1 MQYRSRMIWVHES
14 ESDPQESQ
22 DAEYIE
28 QIIEILYT
36 LLPVM
41 RDLRK
46 VALLRQERSVQ
57 GVQSTRNN
65 NDRANLQFLSTSEND
80 DKAHVLK
87 QTPMAGFPDLND
99 LLPSLL
105 CNLADLW
112 KQTGCLADEAQVLP
126 IAISTILTA
135 RLSSP
140 AQARYNQ
147 TKARAQARSYYLD
160 QRTRKQSFY
169 LRSVSVSQQSSTA
182 VDAGTQ
188 GSSQSNLDRYDQN
201 AGRNRLHT
209 QAALGAGAG
218 AAVIAGARMLLARRA
233 RIPIRV

>member
-1 MQYRSRMIWVHES
+1 MQYRSRMMWVY
-14 ESDPQESQ
+14 ESDSDPKESQ
-22 DAEYIE
+22 HAEYIE
-28 QIIEILYT
+28 QIIEMLYT

-46 VALLRQERSVQ
+46 AALLRQERSVQ

-80 DKAHVLK
+80 DKAHVSE
-87 QTPMAGFPDLND
+87 QTLMAGVPGLND

-112 KQTGCLADEAQVLP
+112 KQTGCLADEARVMP
-126 IAISTILTA
+126 MAISTILTA
-135 RLSSP
+135 KLSSP

-147 TKARAQARSYYLD
+147 TKARAQARSCYLN
-160 QRTRKQSFY
+160 QGTRKQSFY
-169 LRSVSVSQQSSTA
+169 LHSASISQQSSSA
-182 VDAGTQ
+182 ANAGTQ
-188 GSSQSNLDRYDQN
+188 GSSQSNLDRLDQKP
-201 AGRNRLHT
+201 GRNRLHT

-218 AAVIAGARMLLARRA
+218 AAVIVGARMLLMRRA